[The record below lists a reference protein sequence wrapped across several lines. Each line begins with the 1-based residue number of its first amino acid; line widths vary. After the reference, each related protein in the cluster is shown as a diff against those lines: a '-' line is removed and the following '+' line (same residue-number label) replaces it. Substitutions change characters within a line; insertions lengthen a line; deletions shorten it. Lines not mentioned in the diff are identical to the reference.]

1 MIKML
6 LSMTFAQSI
15 LAASTMAIL
24 DNQIDYTHNR
34 LSDHLW
40 TNSVELRNNI
50 DDDNNGFV
58 DDINGWNFIDD
69 SNKLFDF
76 SGYGSFPSDVYK
88 YYEVRAK
95 KTLGTITEKE
105 LEWYN
110 KTRKDPDFK
119 EIKKKFSKFSHG
131 THVACLAMD
140 MSLLPSPLVQNDL
153 KFMPIKYLGEAKSG
167 AFVRPEFKPL
177 EKGSEKEKIKHISK
191 YIESYKVWMLGKLEV
206 AISYASGNA
215 DVIHGSWGQGYG
227 TTKKIV
233 EGLFDDQFE
242 KHEKFT
248 DLKKTMTDS
257 FIADLVDRG
266 TDLLSEYKENLFV
279 FSAGNKKEDTDV
291 ELHYPSS
298 ILLSNVISVAASDR
312 DSEKAYFSNFGQS
325 TVSIFAPGIAIES
338 CVPENRKLPINGT
351 SQAAPQVS
359 SVALKLFALLNELE
373 IKVNPSLV
381 KTLILK
387 TVDKTEQ
394 LTKLSASGGILN
406 PKRAFSAAKRL
417 KKMSLKEAIAQSY
430 VDFPN
435 P

>member
-1 MIKML
+1 
-6 LSMTFAQSI
+6 MTFAQSI

-34 LSDHLW
+34 LSHHLW

-58 DDINGWNFIDD
+58 DDINGWNFIDN
-69 SNKLFDF
+69 SNRLFDF
-76 SGYGSFPSDVYK
+76 SGYGSFPADVYK

-95 KTLGTITEKE
+95 KTLGTITDSE
-105 LEWYN
+105 LDWYN
-110 KTRKDPDFK
+110 KTRKDPEFK
-119 EIKKKFSKFSHG
+119 KIKKKFSKFSHG

-140 MSLLPSPLVQNDL
+140 MKVLPSSLEESDL
-153 KFMPIKYLGEAKSG
+153 KFMPVKYLGEASSG

-177 EKGSEKEKIKHISK
+177 SKGSEKAKIKHIKK
-191 YIESYKVWMLGKLEV
+191 YIESYKVWMVGKLEV
-206 AISYASGNA
+206 AISYASPNS

-233 EGLFDDQFE
+233 ESLFEDQFPE
-242 KHEKFT
+242 HEDFKALKSELT
-248 DLKKTMTDS
+248 DD
-257 FIADLVDRG
+257 FISDLVDKG
-266 TDLLSEYKENLFV
+266 TNLLSNYKDNLFV
-279 FSAGNKKEDTDV
+279 FSAGNKKEDTDT

-312 DSEKAYFSNFGQS
+312 DSEKAYFSNFGQT

-359 SVALKLFALLNELE
+359 STAIKLFALLNKLE

-394 LTKLSASGGILN
+394 LTKFSASGGILN
-406 PKRAFSAAKRL
+406 PRRAFSAAKRL
-417 KKMSLKEAIAQSY
+417 KKMSLKQAIAQSY
-430 VDFPN
+430 VDYPN